1 MLTGLFIIL
10 LCCFV
15 SMPTWLMI
23 LGIIVGSLNIL
34 GISIKMTTSFFQLKK
49 KIDDED
55 F

>member
-1 MLTGLFIIL
+1 MLAGLFIIL

-23 LGIIVGSLNIL
+23 FGIIIGSLEML

-49 KIDDED
+49 KLDEED